1 MDLTDREEAD
11 ILRLMMASDELLLEE
26 LFNYVQDYL
35 IRERSTWVQ
44 RNFVSVFHSA
54 FKLENCKKLQD
65 YCFEI
70 ICEDLLQQ
78 EPQDVNIV
86 PPPYLDGMTDVRRV
100 EYYYSLIKKAQRR
113 KDRLKALT
121 YAFYLG
127 KMIKIDNN
135 IRKIAKRKLT
145 TYYFQT
151 AICIFYIFEVIS
163 VLINF

>member
-1 MDLTDREEAD
+1 MQ
-11 ILRLMMASDELLLEE
+11 
-26 LFNYVQDYL
+26 QDG
-35 IRERSTWVQ
+35 
-44 RNFVSVFHSA
+44 
-54 FKLENCKKLQD
+54 
-65 YCFEI
+65 FEI

-86 PPPYLDGMTDVRRV
+86 PPPYLDGMTDIRRV

-127 KMIKIDNN
+127 EMIEIDDN

-151 AICIFYIFEVIS
+151 AICIFYMFEVIPDQIMRTKYTS
-163 VLINF
+163 LAMIRRLIAQKYYLLLPDY

>member
-1 MDLTDREEAD
+1 MQ
-11 ILRLMMASDELLLEE
+11 
-26 LFNYVQDYL
+26 QDG
-35 IRERSTWVQ
+35 
-44 RNFVSVFHSA
+44 
-54 FKLENCKKLQD
+54 
-65 YCFEI
+65 FEI

-86 PPPYLDGMTDVRRV
+86 PPPYLDGMTDIRRV

-127 KMIKIDNN
+127 EMIEIDDN

-151 AICIFYIFEVIS
+151 AIRIFYMFEVIPDQIMRTKYTS
-163 VLINF
+163 LAMVRRLTVQEYYLLLPDY